1 MVKHIVI
8 WKLKE
13 EAEGADKHE
22 NAVKVKV
29 LLESLIDRIPS
40 VCKLEV
46 GIDFSGTAASGDI
59 VLYAEFAD
67 HAAFEAYKIHPEY
80 QTVID
85 VVRSVITEGRFV
97 DYEV

>member
-22 NAVKVKV
+22 NAAKLKY
-29 LLESLIDRIPS
+29 LLETLRERIPS

-59 VLYAEFAD
+59 VFYAEFAD
-67 HAAFEAYKIHPEY
+67 HAAFEAFKIHPEY
-80 QTVID
+80 QTVTD
-85 VVRSVITEGRFV
+85 VLRSVITEGRFV